1 MFNKKPFWYMLM
13 AGAIGL
19 YLIVLTGFYFI
30 PNTALIGAVLI
41 GLLVLHASEIPH
53 AKRIALPKGISAR
66 TTVIKT
72 MLFGFTWWLPLKK
85 GVIDR

>member
-1 MFNKKPFWYMLM
+1 MLDSKAFWHFLM

-19 YLIVLTGFYFI
+19 YLLVLAGLYLLPSTI
-30 PNTALIGAVLI
+30 LASAVLV

-72 MLFGFTWWLPLKK
+72 MLFGFTWWLPLKN
-85 GVIDR
+85 GVLEK